1 MTACPGRLNVL
12 KRVFTG
18 RIISTITETEITN
31 YLDYLYEMWSAITSN
46 RTLSIIKQ
54 VFQQAVSMKAVSDD
68 PTEKIGYRSEK
79 AHERNRFLLPD
90 ELKKLVE
97 ASQQTRTKFYMPALI
112 YLGAEHGVSRQEAL
126 SLHWTDI
133 KFVGEGIINFFRT
146 KNSNERTEYLMPR
159 SMISLLYH
167 RFNIS

>member
-31 YLDYLYEMWSAITSN
+31 YLDYLYETWSAITSN

-133 KFVGEGIINFFRT
+133 KFEGEGINFFRT

-167 RFNIS
+167 RFNIT